1 MGSEEVDL
9 VKSDPG
15 VLRVYGQYM
24 KLRKSGDKYVGK
36 CCLHGENTPSFTV
49 FPDMRFQCFGC
60 GVAGNIMQ
68 LVQKMDNCDF
78 RTALEKVKKELGSW
92 GEAKEKVDRVFKPV
106 AEPKVYKTIPLDQW
120 TKLES
125 ALESTQEA
133 IKFLQEQ
140 RGISLETAKSLRL
153 GFVQNIGKLAGE
165 GGEDIAAGGWIA
177 FPSIDGDKITSIKY
191 RSIVR
196 KKPNGF
202 ARQPGM
208 ATALF
213 NTETISPFDALYVTE
228 GEFDAIILEQAGF
241 KAISLPNATAKL
253 TPEQKDK
260 IMQASEVILAGDT
273 DETGSGAMS
282 RLWKELGDR
291 TYLLSWPDGAKDA
304 NEYFLTKCDRDVSL
318 FRTKVEEL
326 TIKAKS
332 QPMPSVY
339 SLQETLLSGEDT
351 NISDSPDRMRF
362 PWPGADTMVN
372 IMPGDV
378 VAVNATNALI
388 NGTKVVT
395 PVGLKPVE
403 DLVVGEHVMGSNGRP
418 TRVLAVLPKGERV
431 SYKITF
437 SDGLYVHC
445 DAEHLWGVEDRF
457 IKKSGKEDFYRVLQT
472 QEILDEIKRGKMERR
487 FTIPFSSAAI
497 FENKDLPLSPYVLG
511 ALLGDGSFKNYV
523 RFAADKNELE
533 IIDRIKEEIPSE
545 CVMVQYPGDQ
555 NHWYIRNNNPRG
567 KNQVREALEELGLL
581 GKGTGE
587 KFIPDSYLFASK
599 EQRLSLLQGIMDADG
614 TCGKTGIVRFSNS
627 CLSLTK
633 NVLDLVLSLGGYGKI
648 SKAADRSSR
657 SPEYTLHFSLEQG
670 LNPFYMKR
678 KAERYDTRTF
688 TKTKRRY
695 IVSIEKDQIFPMTCI
710 AVEAED
716 GLFALEH
723 FLLTHNTGM
732 GKTSFVV
739 QWTLFNARKYGR
751 TILNYQTEMRPSEIA
766 TMVAANVLRKDRN
779 FLTVED
785 KRQAAKEIDG
795 VQYYVGSDPTLS
807 DINQVLDLLEA
818 AIRRLSPYAVV
829 LDHFHHLTAGI
840 HNEAQVQSAAM
851 TRIKSMAQIYKVVFI
866 NVGQPRKAN
875 QQTRGKQIHITDAKG
890 SAAYA
895 DAANAVITIHRDLN
909 KSEDPTQTK
918 GVYEDKTLVKL
929 LKGRSMGTGNSAC
942 YLTAFGE
949 YSSFEQIDT
958 THEAPNEEFLN
969 V

>member
-15 VLRVYGQYM
+15 VLRVYGQYV
-24 KLRKSGDKYVGK
+24 KGLKKAGDKYVGL
-36 CCLHGENTPSFTV
+36 CPLHSESTPSFTI
-49 FPDMRFQCFGC
+49 FKDMRYQCFGC
-60 GVAGNIMQ
+60 GSAHNIFGLIQ
-68 LVQKMDNCDF
+68 AVDNCDF
-78 RTALEKVKKELGSW
+78 KTALEKVKKELGSW

-106 AEPKVYKTIPLDQW
+106 AEPKVYKTILLNQW
-120 TKLES
+120 SKLES

-273 DETGSGAMS
+273 DETGSGAMAK
-282 RLWKELGDR
+282 LWKELGDR

-304 NEYFLTKCDRDVSL
+304 NEYFLTKCNRDVSI

-326 TIKAKS
+326 TVKAES

-351 NISDSPDRMRF
+351 NISDSPERMRF

-378 VAVNATNALI
+378 VAVNAT
-388 NGTKVVT
+388 
-395 PVGLKPVE
+395 
-403 DLVVGEHVMGSNGRP
+403 
-418 TRVLAVLPKGERV
+418 
-431 SYKITF
+431 
-437 SDGLYVHC
+437 
-445 DAEHLWGVEDRF
+445 
-457 IKKSGKEDFYRVLQT
+457 
-472 QEILDEIKRGKMERR
+472 
-487 FTIPFSSAAI
+487 
-497 FENKDLPLSPYVLG
+497 
-511 ALLGDGSFKNYV
+511 
-523 RFAADKNELE
+523 
-533 IIDRIKEEIPSE
+533 
-545 CVMVQYPGDQ
+545 
-555 NHWYIRNNNPRG
+555 
-567 KNQVREALEELGLL
+567 
-581 GKGTGE
+581 
-587 KFIPDSYLFASK
+587 
-599 EQRLSLLQGIMDADG
+599 
-614 TCGKTGIVRFSNS
+614 
-627 CLSLTK
+627 
-633 NVLDLVLSLGGYGKI
+633 
-648 SKAADRSSR
+648 
-657 SPEYTLHFSLEQG
+657 
-670 LNPFYMKR
+670 
-678 KAERYDTRTF
+678 
-688 TKTKRRY
+688 
-695 IVSIEKDQIFPMTCI
+695 
-710 AVEAED
+710 
-716 GLFALEH
+716 
-723 FLLTHNTGM
+723 NTGM

-779 FLTVED
+779 FLTAED
-785 KRQAAKEIDG
+785 KRQAAREIDG

-818 AIRRLSPYAVV
+818 AIKRLSPYAVV

-895 DAANAVITIHRDLN
+895 DAANAVLTIHRDLN

-918 GVYEDKTLVKL
+918 GVYEDRTLVKL

-942 YLTAFGE
+942 YLTSFGE
-949 YSSFEQIDT
+949 YASFEQIDT
-958 THEAPNEEFLN
+958 THSNEDFLN